1 MMRFSLIFIKNFLKF
16 TKVKL
21 RRDKMSHGAWIPLPP
36 KKKKK
41 ISKQKPLLF
50 IYADSVQL
58 RFANLVIK
66 KRKRKRKR
74 ERFY

>member
-1 MMRFSLIFIKNFLKF
+1 
-16 TKVKL
+16 
-21 RRDKMSHGAWIPLPP
+21 MSHGAWIPLPP

-66 KRKRKRKR
+66 KRKRKR
-74 ERFY
+74 ERFC